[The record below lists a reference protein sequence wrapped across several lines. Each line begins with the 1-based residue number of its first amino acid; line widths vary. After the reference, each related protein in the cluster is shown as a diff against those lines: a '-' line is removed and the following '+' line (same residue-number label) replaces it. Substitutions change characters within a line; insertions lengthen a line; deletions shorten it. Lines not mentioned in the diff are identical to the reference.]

1 MDSGVR
7 FQELADAAPVLIW
20 RVGPDGT
27 YNWLNKTWLEFRGS
41 SLGEETGRPWGHA
54 IHPAEQER
62 CRAGFRAAL
71 AALEGY
77 SVDYRLLRA
86 DGQYRWMVEQGRP
99 FFLADGTFA
108 GYLGTCLDIS
118 DRKRAELRAQS
129 ALADARRALRQRDVL
144 LGEVHHRVKNNL
156 QVILSLL
163 SLRSRAVG
171 DDATRD
177 ELLSL
182 SRRIQALGHVQAEIH
197 GDDDVSRIVLVDFLR
212 RLISPLAVLHGRDA
226 IETIVEGPPI
236 AIETSLAGVVG
247 LILAEI
253 IANSFGHAFP
263 DGVGS
268 IAIRI
273 AQDDAGRVLIS
284 MQDSGPGFDMR
295 EAEARGTVG
304 LSIIRSLARQGD
316 IALTH
321 RPGPGAR
328 WLLELPASAAT
339 ADLADVTA

>member
-1 MDSGVR
+1 
-7 FQELADAAPVLIW
+7 
-20 RVGPDGT
+20 
-27 YNWLNKTWLEFRGS
+27 
-41 SLGEETGRPWGHA
+41 
-54 IHPAEQER
+54 
-62 CRAGFRAAL
+62 
-71 AALEGY
+71 
-77 SVDYRLLRA
+77 
-86 DGQYRWMVEQGRP
+86 MVEQGRP

-171 DDATRD
+171 DDSTRD

-182 SRRIQALGHVQAEIH
+182 SRRIQAMGYVQAEIH

-212 RLISPLAVLHGRDA
+212 RLTSPLAVLHGRDA
-226 IETIVEGPPI
+226 IETTVEGPPI

-247 LILAEI
+247 LIMAEL
-253 IANSFGHAFP
+253 IANSFAHAFP
-263 DGVGS
+263 DGVGNV
-268 IAIRI
+268 AIRI
-273 AQDDAGRVLIS
+273 AQDDVGRVRIS

-304 LSIIRSLARQGD
+304 LSIVRSLARQGD
-316 IALTH
+316 IALTL
-321 RPGPGAR
+321 RPGQGAR

-339 ADLADVTA
+339 ADLAGDVTA